1 MTALIALTWLRR
13 LAASIPWFGY
23 IIAGMAVALVLTAH
37 SARRE
42 HRRAVVAETSLA
54 SVAATQRAV
63 NRAAVLSKATKE
75 AAAIVVTKETDH
87 ASDIA
92 LAGVRADYAAL
103 RLRYA
108 TLARHPGPGAMP
120 GVPQGPAGVDCPA
133 TASAARPSPE
143 LIDFAEQGDVLR
155 QRLADTKDWYDRQA
169 AVDRTPQP

>member
-13 LAASIPWFGY
+13 LAASIPIYGY

-42 HRRAVVAETSLA
+42 HKRAIVAEASLA
-54 SVAATQRAV
+54 SVRAVTLAV
-63 NRAAVLSKATKE
+63 NRAAVATKARVE
-75 AAAIVVTKETDH
+75 TAQYAVTKETDH

-108 TLARHPGPGAMP
+108 TLARHPGPGALP
-120 GVPQGPAGVDCPA
+120 GVPQAPAGVDCPA

-155 QRLADTKDWYDRQA
+155 QRLADTRDWYDRQA
-169 AVDRTPQP
+169 AIDRTAQP